1 MTQRKRVPI
10 QLKGSDEQYF
20 RTREIQ
26 ARPEPQREPP
36 AAPVVAPKARPEA
49 KPEASPA
56 PKPAALSKPKSKPEG
71 QGRRKAAPPPEAVE
85 PGEGEVV
92 SRIVPL
98 GRALSK
104 RVQALAEA
112 SGVAVDDLLYAARK
126 KAVARFRRMI
136 AGSDRPALPA
146 AEKGGE
152 TIRISFKLTPAELGR
167 LNAWFDPLGLGI
179 ATKQVAPLLAAALRA
194 EVTAICAAAEQG

>member
-26 ARPEPQREPP
+26 ARPEPQPEPP
-36 AAPVVAPKARPEA
+36 AAPVAAPKARPEA

-56 PKPAALSKPKSKPEG
+56 PKPAAVSKPKPKPEG

>member
-26 ARPEPQREPP
+26 ARPEPP

-56 PKPAALSKPKSKPEG
+56 PKPAAVSKLRPKPKAEG

-98 GRALSK
+98 GRTLSK

-112 SGVAVDDLLYAARK
+112 SGVAIDDLLYAARK